1 MKYEL
6 SNRGFGFIM
15 HPTYANKPEDTRLIS
30 ESSAVGDY
38 EDSFER
44 PGSSYLWVGAHHHLN
59 REEVEELVIRMQGW
73 LLTGRLPNDEVDDG
87 QATV

>member
-15 HPTYANKPEDTRLIS
+15 HPTYANRPEEARLIS

-38 EDSFER
+38 EDSMDS
-44 PGSSYLWVGAHHHLN
+44 PGSSYLWVGEHHHLN

-73 LLTGRLPNDEVDDG
+73 LTVGRLLPEEEEEES
-87 QATV
+87 